1 MTTASVIIPS
11 FRGAGRLP
19 RLLSC
24 LAAQTSTDWEAIV
37 VIDGDID
44 GSEQVVERYKHLP
57 VRSIVFPQNRGRV
70 VALNAGFEAAKGD
83 VLIRCDDDFEPGP
96 AHIAGHLAAHADHE
110 CGVVGVARAAAHE
123 NTYMRIYGHDAD
135 ERGSTAAYATPPEQ
149 RWRLWGGNVSCSR
162 EAFSKIGGY
171 DPRYRQYGWED
182 LDFGYRLAQAAI
194 PIEISPAIEV
204 PHAMASVTT
213 RTRVSRA
220 FLSGRARHLFD
231 EIHGA
236 GASGPVTPEKPTAW
250 DRSVTALADRLT
262 YRRSAALAQVED
274 LAIRSL
280 PTPVARKLVA
290 LLVEASG
297 IAGYRT
303 AEEVPNDI

>member
-11 FRGAGRLP
+11 YRGAARLP

-24 LAAQTSTDWEAIV
+24 LAAQTSADWEAIV
-37 VIDGDID
+37 VIDGDVD
-44 GSEQVVERYKHLP
+44 GSEQVVERYRHLP

-123 NTYMRIYGHDAD
+123 NTYMRVYGHDAD
-135 ERGSTAAYATPPEQ
+135 ERGSTAAYATPPER

-194 PIEISPAIEV
+194 PIEISSAIEV
-204 PHAMASVTT
+204 PHATASVTT
-213 RTRVSRA
+213 RTRVERA
-220 FLSGRARHLFD
+220 FLSGQARHLFD
-231 EIHGA
+231 EIHGS
-236 GASGPVTPEKPTAW
+236 GASGPLAPEDRTAW
-250 DRSVTALADRLT
+250 NRSVTALADRLT
-262 YRRSAALAQVED
+262 YRRAGLAARATD
-274 LAIRSL
+274 RMIHGL

-290 LLVEASG
+290 LIVEASG
-297 IAGYRT
+297 IAGYQG
-303 AEEVPNDI
+303 AEEMPDDI